1 VRPATLLRLAL
12 AGTRT
17 DTARVV
23 LTAASTALATLAM
36 CAALTVLAI
45 RPATACKYAVDQNG
59 QEVCPP
65 GYADQYTNAL
75 LVEPGLRPGVAFAL
89 MLLCIPVLALAGQCA
104 RLGAPARDRRLS
116 AVRLAGAT
124 PRQAVAI
131 AVAETGLA
139 ALLGT
144 GAGLA
149 AYFAGRALL
158 HRPTAAGKLP
168 LPTDQ
173 LPPVWTLVVI
183 GAGLPLLAAAAA
195 ALLLRRVTL
204 SPLGVTRRQR
214 AARPRPW
221 AGALIALGIGAFAV
235 LEPVARFYARSGDE
249 LPQWLAPL
257 LLGGGGLAAMLG
269 VVFGT
274 AWISYAAGRVLHR
287 LARRPA
293 ALLAARRLL
302 ADPWSGS
309 RVLAALLACV
319 MVGAGVAGIRALFAA
334 EFAAERADNRAFAEA
349 QGEVYRETPRDHAFY
364 FRSLDLA
371 DAAVAVAV
379 TIAGL
384 GLLVFLVEGIVSRRR
399 TYSALVATGL
409 PRRTLARTVGWQVLA
424 PAVPAIALALV
435 TGLALVRGLSREERS
450 GGYTTEV
457 CSGGWERC
465 QDASSPY
472 LRTVEVPPGVHP
484 VEVPFAD
491 LAAVGGVAFAALLVT
506 LGAGL
511 LFLRS
516 STDVTELRAA

>member
-1 VRPATLLRLAL
+1 
-12 AGTRT
+12 
-17 DTARVV
+17 
-23 LTAASTALATLAM
+23 
-36 CAALTVLAI
+36 
-45 RPATACKYAVDQNG
+45 
-59 QEVCPP
+59 
-65 GYADQYTNAL
+65 
-75 LVEPGLRPGVAFAL
+75 

-104 RLGAPARDRRLS
+104 RLGAPARDHRLS

-149 AYFAGRALL
+149 TYFAGRALL

-173 LPPVWTLVVI
+173 LPPVWTLVLI

-221 AGALIALGIGAFAV
+221 AGVLIALGIGAFAM

-249 LPQWLAPL
+249 LPEWLAPL

-274 AWISYAAGRVLHR
+274 AWISYTAGRVLHR

-319 MVGAGVAGIRALFAA
+319 MAGAGVAGVRALFAA
-334 EFAAERADNRAFAEA
+334 EFTAQRAENRAFAEA
-349 QGEVYRETPRDHAFY
+349 YGEGEVYVDSPADRAFY

-379 TIAGL
+379 AIAGL

-424 PAVPAIALALV
+424 PAVPAIALALA
-435 TGLALVRGLSREERS
+435 TGLALVRGLSHEERS
-450 GGYTTEV
+450 GGYTTQV

-465 QDASSPY
+465 QEADSPN
-472 LRTVEVPPGVHP
+472 LRTVEIPQSVHP
-484 VEVPFAD
+484 VEIPFAD
-491 LAAVGGVAFAALLVT
+491 LAAVGGVALAALLVT
-506 LGAGL
+506 VGTGL